1 MADNIALIAEI
12 NRMAPAT
19 VGKTFI
25 SVDVNRWVVTVAHP
39 TVEATVFS
47 ATDGNLSVALGS
59 VVDQMKAAGLK

>member
-12 NRMAPAT
+12 NHMAPAT
-19 VGKTFI
+19 VGETFI

-39 TVEATVFS
+39 TIEETVFT

>member
-1 MADNIALIAEI
+1 MSDNIALIAEI
-12 NRMAPAT
+12 NRMAPET

-25 SVDVNRWVVTVAHP
+25 AVDVNRWVVTVAHP
-39 TVEATVFS
+39 TVEGTVFT

>member
-12 NRMAPAT
+12 NRMAPET

-39 TVEATVFS
+39 TVEDTGFT
-47 ATDGNLSVALGS
+47 ATDGNLSAALGS
-59 VVDQMKAAGLK
+59 VVDQMKAAGL